1 MMMAT
6 ARSAFSEAVIEKV
19 KERIEEQPCVS
30 VLADKV
36 TVARRTVDIT
46 AVLMLMPNA
55 EPDEI
60 FQSFV
65 VGAPIVK
72 QHDGDGLA
80 ADIRDTLKR
89 VGVVASEQ
97 VSAVAADGQYHHND
111 VPAKLARMLDG
122 HSVFPAVWDHSHLMN
137 LAESDVRKAAEM
149 AWVQDVVDLMTAV
162 SKRFSIGKGWED
174 LVACGE
180 KRGQRPLRPKLWSET
195 RFAAHAAQVIT
206 VFRRNLPLL
215 CAALE
220 ERLDAEEAPRA
231 AQLNEMKKEL
241 AQLKDATF
249 EIRLRAL
256 EDIYSVLATHSKGVQ
271 STRALPWERQAS
283 QTKLVDLLERM
294 RVALVAQFKKTPAV
308 SELLDVSEKEE
319 LWPSLLQN
327 RATPPATEVAKV
339 ARYCSKL
346 TERLQFRGRGQDKG
360 GSQKGTSNGAIAD
373 SMDDIRCVADI
384 QQVAVSNT
392 PPQILARQVHEASM
406 RLAGRKLVPLSSV
419 PTARQIEAG
428 IVLLRGHKARTSP
441 ELWKALVD
449 QRGGDPEARNYG
461 NLGMLHW
468 KSDKW
473 FGIQRLQGVNPVLI
487 KLCTKIPDN
496 LNVDDTMLRPFLETL
511 TIEEA
516 IQSQKLFL
524 VDLGI
529 VEGVPPAPGTQLCAP
544 MGLFYLNKNSE
555 LLPVAIQLFQHKGGD
570 NLVRPPVRSPH
581 LTTPI
586 WHASKHHQRIS
597 RMCQGLRH
605 AYATK
610 L

>member
-46 AVLMLMPNA
+46 AVLMLMPDA

-241 AQLKDATF
+241 AQLK
-249 EIRLRAL
+249 
-256 EDIYSVLATHSKGVQ
+256 
-271 STRALPWERQAS
+271 AS

-294 RVALVAQFKKTPAV
+294 RVALVAQFKKTPTV

-327 RATPPATEVAKV
+327 RTTPPATEVAKV

-428 IVLLRGHKARTSP
+428 IVLLRVHKARTSP

-449 QRGGDPEARNYG
+449 KRGGDPEARNYG
-461 NLGMLHW
+461 NLVTRLWLVNPPESVVESMASVIGEV
-468 KSDKW
+468 
-473 FGIQRLQGVNPVLI
+473 FGEHRQLDHTNAAAELIVRWNGPALSNAGRLIRSVQQRLSANNTFR
-487 KLCTKIPDN
+487 CTRR
-496 LNVDDTMLRPFLETL
+496 NVSITQAF
-511 TIEEA
+511 
-516 IQSQKLFL
+516 
-524 VDLGI
+524 
-529 VEGVPPAPGTQLCAP
+529 EGTV
-544 MGLFYLNKNSE
+544 
-555 LLPVAIQLFQHKGGD
+555 
-570 NLVRPPVRSPH
+570 
-581 LTTPI
+581 
-586 WHASKHHQRIS
+586 IS
-597 RMCQGLRH
+597 RHKRAPDAKACVW
-605 AYATK
+605 K
-610 L
+610 V